1 MISEVF
7 PLEVFTNLLARHLE
21 TFRKLEGLQVK
32 ALDGMKSQGME
43 GLAALLA
50 SQQDVLLAI
59 AREKAELKPHLDRWE
74 LLQPELRSQLRKGK
88 AGEILDALEAVAQ
101 GIQARHQDWF
111 GAEPGDTPTPKAGSA
126 DQTAGKDAGE
136 AAPDLSQTINIYRSL
151 Q

>member
-1 MISEVF
+1 M
-7 PLEVFTNLLARHLE
+7 EVFTDLLARHLE

-32 ALDGMKSQGME
+32 ALDGMKNQGME

-59 AREKAELKPHLDRWE
+59 AREKAELKPHLDQWE
-74 LLQPELRSQLRKGK
+74 LLLPDIRSRLRKGK
-88 AGEILDALEAVAQ
+88 AGEILDALETVAQ

-111 GAEPGDTPTPKAGSA
+111 GAEPGDAPAPNPGAAGQS
-126 DQTAGKDAGE
+126 TGKEAGE

>member
-1 MISEVF
+1 M
-7 PLEVFTNLLARHLE
+7 EVFTDLLASHLE

-32 ALDGMKSQGME
+32 ALDGMKNQGME

-50 SQQDVLLAI
+50 SQQEVLVTI

-74 LLQPELRSQLRKGK
+74 MLQPEVRGQLRKGR
-88 AGEILDALEAVAQ
+88 AGEILDALETVAQ
-101 GIQARHQDWF
+101 GIQARHQEWF
-111 GAEPGDTPTPKAGSA
+111 GAEPGDEPAPKAGAAGQAS
-126 DQTAGKDAGE
+126 GKDAGE